1 MSKSLRS
8 IKKSNRTET
17 DRSFSSCL
25 DATRR
30 TAQRFVNWKHSY
42 LIACACLPVL
52 LIYLIYLVRG
62 VHPFGDGCV
71 LVLDLNGQY
80 VWFFE
85 ALRNFIHGDAEL
97 LYSFS
102 RALGGEF
109 LGIYAYYL
117 ASPLSFLVCLF
128 PQDRMLEALLFM
140 FLVKT
145 AFCGVSFGYYLQK
158 GPELKNKFTIVLFA
172 TCYALSS
179 YAVVQQHNTMW
190 IDAVMWLPLIT
201 LGIESLIRYGKFKLY
216 VISLAIALFSN
227 YYIGYMLCIWCAIY
241 FFVYYLAHA
250 KEIRNPFCERLHFLR
265 SLGRIALY
273 SLLAI
278 GIAALIICGA
288 YYSLSFGKTTF
299 SDPDW
304 EVATKFDL
312 LDFLYKLLPGSYDTV
327 RPQGLPFLYCGMLTL
342 LLLPSY
348 FLNKKY
354 PLRQKLFS
362 VILLAILFF
371 SMSINVIDLI
381 WHGFQNPNW
390 LNYRYSF
397 LFSFYLCV
405 LAAKALDEPETVSFR
420 SMIATGSAVA
430 LLCIILQKYTSGD
443 YIDPDDFFCIYFSLI
458 LVVAYLAIFS
468 FWRRTDKKKLAQS
481 GVLVLVS
488 AELFLSGLF
497 NIIEFDM
504 DVGYSKYSIYN
515 NFLNKTRPI
524 VEAVQESDDS
534 FYRMEKTFFR
544 KTNDNMALGMRGLSG
559 STSTLNKDTVELLNK
574 FGYAS
579 RSHWSKY
586 LGGTPVSDSL
596 LGLKYIIS
604 DQDIYENYYDV
615 YQTDKK
621 NGYTAYYNPYALSI
635 GYGVADGVL
644 DFCYLPEPEE
654 EDEEEEAEEG
664 TVDAGFISDFV
675 NTLKNSIND
684 LLGIE
689 ENAGEEYVDDHITPF
704 ERMNDMVA
712 TMLGEEAPIDLFVP
726 IKTVTNTPL
735 TENVDFTNYENAKE
749 DGYTPKAGKT
759 GSITYEIVV
768 PEDKE
773 VFFYLPTN
781 YPREVNL
788 SLNLNGELAE
798 DNTLRYVSKG
808 TFNANETARIIS
820 LGEFKAGD
828 RIKLKITI
836 VKDAVYIYDDPEA
849 PEYYFYYLDWDAFE
863 NSMARL
869 AEHQLQIEAY
879 TESSFEGTYC
889 ASRDNDLLMTTIAYD
904 SGWQIWVDGE
914 LTTPEKAFGGF
925 LAFHVGGEAGE
936 VHDIKLVYSPRVVS
950 VGLVISIIS
959 LVLFVALILIDRFL
973 FRFGCRDRRPPQ
985 VAEGDDTSLDEI
997 APAKTKP
1004 KDLSPPPA
1012 APRYKNKNKNRH

>member
-1 MSKSLRS
+1 MSKSS
-8 IKKSNRTET
+8 KSVKKAPSENV
-17 DRSFSSCL
+17 SFFASCL
-25 DATRR
+25 DDLRR
-30 TAQRFVNWKHSY
+30 IVGRITGWKHLY
-42 LIACACLPVL
+42 LVACACLPVL
-52 LIYLIYLVRG
+52 LVYLIYLVRG

-109 LGIYAYYL
+109 LGMYAYYL
-117 ASPLSFLVCLF
+117 ASPLSFIVCLF
-128 PQDRMLEALLFM
+128 PKDRMLEALLCM
-140 FLVKT
+140 FLIKT
-145 AFCGVSFGYYLQK
+145 AFCGFSFGYYLRK

-172 TCYALSS
+172 TCYALCS
-179 YAVVQQHNTMW
+179 YAVVMQNNTMW

-201 LGIESLIRYGKFKLY
+201 LGIESLIKYGKFKLY
-216 VISLAIALFSN
+216 VVSLAIALFSN

-250 KEIRNPFCERLHFLR
+250 KELRNPFCEKLHFLR
-265 SLGRIALY
+265 SLGRIAGY
-273 SLLAI
+273 SLIAI
-278 GIAALIICGA
+278 GIAAFIICGA

-299 SDPDW
+299 SDPKW
-304 EVATKFDL
+304 EVATKFGL

-327 RPQGLPFLYCGMLTL
+327 RPAGLPFLYCGMLTL

-348 FLNKKY
+348 FLNQKY
-354 PLRQKLFS
+354 PLRQKVCS
-362 VILLAILFF
+362 GILIGILFL

-397 LFSFYLCV
+397 IFCFYLCV

-420 SMIATGSAVA
+420 SMIAVGGAITA
-430 LLCIILQKYTSGD
+430 LCVVLQQYTSGD
-443 YIDPDDFFCIYFSLI
+443 YIDPDDFSCIYFSLI
-458 LVVAYLAIFS
+458 LIFAYLAVFA
-468 FWRRTDKKKLAQS
+468 FWRKTDKKALVRN

-488 AELFLSGLF
+488 VELFLSGLF
-497 NIIEFDM
+497 NIIELDM
-504 DVGYSKYSIYN
+504 DVGYSEYSTYN
-515 NFLNKTRPI
+515 GFLDKTRPI

-544 KTNDNMALGMRGLSG
+544 KTNDNMALEIRGLSG
-559 STSTLNKDTVELLNK
+559 STSTLNKDTIELLK
-574 FGYAS
+574 KLGYAS

-604 DQDIYENYYDV
+604 DKDIYENYYEV
-615 YQTDKK
+615 YLTDQE
-621 NGYTAYYNPYALSI
+621 NGYTAYKNPYALSI

-644 DFCYLPEPEE
+644 DFCYLPEAK
-654 EDEEEEAEEG
+654 EEEEKEPEEG
-664 TVDAGFISDFV
+664 TMDAGFIEDLANGLKV
-675 NTLKNSIND
+675 NINN

-689 ENAGEEYVDDHITPF
+689 ENSGEKYLDDHVTPF
-704 ERMNDMVA
+704 ERLNDMVG
-712 TMLGEEAPIDLFVP
+712 TMLGEEEPMSLFVP
-726 IKTVTNTPL
+726 IETTSERPL
-735 TENVDFTNYENAKE
+735 VENVTFKDYKTAKE
-749 DGYTPKAGKT
+749 DGYTPKDGQT

-781 YPREVNL
+781 YPREVKL
-788 SLNLNGELAE
+788 SLNLNQERVDGGS
-798 DNTLRYVSKG
+798 LRYVSKG

-836 VKDAVYIYDDPEA
+836 VKDAVFIYDDPNA
-849 PEYYFYYLDWDAFE
+849 PEYYFYYLDQNAFE
-863 NSMARL
+863 DAMTRL
-869 AEHQLQIEAY
+869 AEHQLQITDY
-879 TESSFEGTYC
+879 TESSFEGTYR

-904 SGWQIWVDGE
+904 SGWQIWVDGK

-925 LAFHVGGEAGE
+925 LAFHVGGKAGD

-950 VGLVISIIS
+950 VGLTISIIS
-959 LVLFVALILIDRFL
+959 LVLFIALILVDRF
-973 FRFGCRDRRPPQ
+973 FFKFGCRDRRPPRLE
-985 VAEGDDTSLDEI
+985 VGDD
-997 APAKTKP
+997 APDACTAVEP
-1004 KDLSPPPA
+1004 KAADPSQA
-1012 APRYKNKNKNRH
+1012 APPSPNTETDTKRKD